1 MSDSDSSDTFDES
14 SVGCVEYDIEDECS
28 EMTSRNDYKHDPS
41 HAVEDTQDHTQ
52 DHTQDDM
59 PYTDEPLADESWVEE
74 YERRQGEHD
83 REMNELSL
91 RLNGQNHVD
100 SW

>member
-28 EMTSRNDYKHDPS
+28 ETTSRNDYKHDPS

-52 DHTQDDM
+52 DGM

>member
-1 MSDSDSSDTFDES
+1 MRALLVASNT
-14 SVGCVEYDIEDECS
+14 
-28 EMTSRNDYKHDPS
+28 TSRTNAAKRPRETIKHDPS

-52 DHTQDDM
+52 DGM

>member
-28 EMTSRNDYKHDPS
+28 ETTSRNDDKHDPS
-41 HAVEDTQDHTQ
+41 HAVEDTQD
-52 DHTQDDM
+52 DM
-59 PYTDEPLADESWVEE
+59 PYTDKPLADESWVEE

>member
-28 EMTSRNDYKHDPS
+28 ETTSRNDYKHDPS
-41 HAVEDTQDHTQ
+41 HAVEDTQD
-52 DHTQDDM
+52 DI

-83 REMNELSL
+83 REMNKLSL